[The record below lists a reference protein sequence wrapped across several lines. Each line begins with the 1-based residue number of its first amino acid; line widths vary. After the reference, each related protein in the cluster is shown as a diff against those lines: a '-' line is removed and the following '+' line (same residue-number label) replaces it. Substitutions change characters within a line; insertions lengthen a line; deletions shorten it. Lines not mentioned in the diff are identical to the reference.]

1 MSKKFGKFS
10 SLSAFLESYKAAEKR
25 ELLKSAVAK
34 APAISAEEIKKLQK
48 QKRNV
53 VEVNANLHIREPD
66 DLDNNGG
73 KHYRLRIQ
81 VTKILANAPE
91 VSTDLKD
98 AQKTGRDIFVAIR
111 FGDAMGVQE
120 KIKGL
125 TAKAQLHLKGE
136 WITKEKAHDH
146 GGEKMSVLHFTHH
159 PLGFICTEVKCYA

>member
-25 ELLKSAVAK
+25 ELLKAAVAK

-53 VEVNANLHIREPD
+53 VEVNANLRVRESD

-73 KHYRLRIQ
+73 KPYRLRIQ
-81 VTKILANAPE
+81 VTKILANATE

-98 AQKTGRDIFVAIR
+98 AQKTGRDIFLAIR
-111 FGDAMGVQE
+111 FGDAMGIHD

-125 TAKAQLHLKGE
+125 TAKAQLHLKRE
-136 WITKEKAHDH
+136 WITKEKTHDH